1 MSPGC
6 FCKTLKSNDVVKGVK
21 TQMGLSFTA
30 DKVILTSGTFLGGVI
45 HIGQS
50 NYEGG
55 RAGDAPS
62 NALSRR
68 LRAYDLGVGRLKTG
82 TPPPICLSA
91 SSTHCWTFRGI
102 QCAELNACF
111 VNRMRHSATHR
122 INLFY

>member
-1 MSPGC
+1 
-6 FCKTLKSNDVVKGVK
+6 
-21 TQMGLSFTA
+21 
-30 DKVILTSGTFLGGVI
+30 VI

-82 TPPPICLSA
+82 TPPRQ
-91 SSTHCWTFRGI
+91 FD
-102 QCAELNACF
+102 
-111 VNRMRHSATHR
+111 VNHAH
-122 INLFY
+122 

>member
-1 MSPGC
+1 
-6 FCKTLKSNDVVKGVK
+6 
-21 TQMGLSFTA
+21 MGLSFTA

-68 LRAYDLGVGRLKTG
+68 LRAYDLGVG
-82 TPPPICLSA
+82 
-91 SSTHCWTFRGI
+91 
-102 QCAELNACF
+102 
-111 VNRMRHSATHR
+111 M
-122 INLFY
+122 